1 LPAPATTDGLRAKVT
16 VVGVYL
22 LHDVAQWAG
31 ATAVLACMGCIIAAV
46 LGVQMSSSV
55 FLPGE
60 AAFDL
65 AKTMAV
71 LGGSAVIVAAAS
83 STLYFWLVGVASGRA
98 ALLIEVSL
106 VGGALVFAGTLGMLL
121 GHGRRARAHR

>member
-1 LPAPATTDGLRAKVT
+1 LPAPATGDGRPARVT
-16 VVGVYL
+16 PVGVYL
-22 LHDVAQWAG
+22 LHDLAQWAG
-31 ATAVLACMGCIIAAV
+31 ATAVLAALGCIIAAI
-46 LGVQMSSSV
+46 LGVQMSASV

-71 LGGSAVIVAAAS
+71 LGGSAVIVAAS
-83 STLYFWLVGVASGRA
+83 SATLYFWLIGTASGWA

-106 VGGALVFAGTLGMLL
+106 LGGTLVFAGVLGMLL
-121 GHGRRARAHR
+121 HPGGRARAHR

>member
-1 LPAPATTDGLRAKVT
+1 M
-16 VVGVYL
+16 GVYL
-22 LHDVAQWAG
+22 LHDLAQWAG
-31 ATAVLACMGCIIAAV
+31 ATAVLAALGCIIAAI
-46 LGVQMSSSV
+46 LGVQMSASV

-71 LGGSAVIVAAAS
+71 LGGSAVFVAAAS
-83 STLYFWLVGVASGRA
+83 ATVYFWLIGVASGWS

-106 VGGALVFAGTLGMLL
+106 LGGTLVFAGTLGMLL
-121 GHGRRARAHR
+121 DRGRRARAHR

>member
-1 LPAPATTDGLRAKVT
+1 MDGALKST
-16 VVGVYL
+16 SVGVYL
-22 LHDVAQWAG
+22 LHDLAQWAG
-31 ATAVLACMGCIIAAV
+31 ATAVLAAMGCIIAAI
-46 LGVQMSSSV
+46 LGVQMSASV

-71 LGGSAVIVAAAS
+71 LGGSAVIVAASA
-83 STLYFWLVGVASGRA
+83 STLYFWLVGVASEWA

-106 VGGALVFAGTLGMLL
+106 LGGALVFAGMLGMLL
-121 GHGRRARAHR
+121 DRGRRARAHR